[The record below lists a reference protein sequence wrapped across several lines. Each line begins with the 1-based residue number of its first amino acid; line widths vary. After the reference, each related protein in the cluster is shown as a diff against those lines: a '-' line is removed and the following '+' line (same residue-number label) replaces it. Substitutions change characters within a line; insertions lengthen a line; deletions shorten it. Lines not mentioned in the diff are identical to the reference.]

1 MSADPSADPTA
12 DGSAKSTDP
21 GMFRALFDA
30 NPDGVLL
37 VDSGGRIVLANPA
50 AKALL
55 GYGDDRLIGMPVDAL
70 VPDHAT
76 SVHAAHRRGYAHNP
90 RARPMGTDMELS
102 AKRADGSEVLVEIA
116 LSPLAGSSGL
126 VVASLRG
133 VGMYPRMQRAL
144 QRAHYSE
151 HVVQV
156 GRLAVDT
163 RDPKELLG
171 HVPQVVAQA
180 MRTDTV
186 VVYLLDPTGT
196 ELALASSFGL
206 AGAQGAGAPGTGVRA
221 ADTHQ
226 PNRADTPLGYV
237 VAHAAPVIVAD
248 FAAEQRFE
256 VPQTLLDDGIVS
268 GLAVPLNDK
277 GKVIGVLAA
286 RSLSPRNFGAE
297 EVAFLVALSNLLATS
312 LQRTQTEAQLS
323 HAQRMESVGQLTG
336 GIAHDFNNLLTV
348 IQGNLQMLAEQAA
361 VSGDRHCQQLVNAA
375 TRAGQRG
382 AELTGK
388 LLAFSRRQAL
398 APQRVEPAA
407 MLESLADMLRRTIGE
422 HIHLEVHAQPGCPA
436 CRADP
441 VQLESALLNI
451 AINARDAMPDGGS
464 LSFSCAGFDAD
475 SARLPTEFPAEL
487 RADPAA
493 GTGSRQWVRIAV
505 RDSGTGM
512 SAAVRERAFEPF
524 FTTKEAGRGTGLG
537 LSTVYG
543 FVKQSGGA
551 IRIDSAPGAG
561 STVALWLPAI
571 ALAQEAQAVARSSAP
586 LAAGVGL
593 RLLVVEDDGDV
604 RAVAVAFLEGLGCRL
619 TACASADAALAALAD
634 ALAAQAPFDLLFSD
648 ITLGPGLDGI
658 ALAERAQALQPHLRV
673 LLTSGYSKYL
683 AGAAAPDAG
692 PAPPWPVL
700 RKPYTQDE
708 LAAAV
713 AASVAQAIA
722 VPAAP
727 AAPAG

>member
-1 MSADPSADPTA
+1 MSALADP
-12 DGSAKSTDP
+12 GV
-21 GMFRALFDA
+21 FRALFDA

-37 VDSGGRIVLANPA
+37 VDGGGSILLANPA
-50 AKALL
+50 AKELL
-55 GYGDDRLIGMPVDAL
+55 GYADERLIGMPVDAL
-70 VPDHAT
+70 VPLSVAPRHAGL
-76 SVHAAHRRGYAHNP
+76 RKGYWHHP
-90 RARPMGTDMELS
+90 RTRPMGTDIELS
-102 AKRADGSEVLVEIA
+102 ARRADGSEVLVEIA
-116 LSPLAGSSGL
+116 LSPLVSGGDHY
-126 VVASLRG
+126 VVASIRG

-151 HVVQV
+151 YVVQV

-186 VVYLLDPTGT
+186 AVHLLDAGGT
-196 ELALASSFGL
+196 ELLLASCFGL
-206 AGAQGAGAPGTGVRA
+206 AGTQTAEAAQA
-221 ADTHQ
+221 
-226 PNRADTPLGYV
+226 NRADTPLGYV
-237 VAHAAPVIVAD
+237 VACSAPVIVVD
-248 FAAEQRFE
+248 FAAERRFT
-256 VPQTLLDDGIVS
+256 VPQALLDEGIVS
-268 GLAVPLNDK
+268 GNAVPLNDK
-277 GKVIGVLAA
+277 GKVIGVLAT
-286 RSLSPRNFGAE
+286 RSRSPRNFGGE
-297 EVAFLVALSNLLATS
+297 EVAFMVALSNVLATS

-422 HIHLEVHAQPGCPA
+422 HIRIAVHAQPGCPA

-464 LSFSCAGFDAD
+464 LTFSCAGFDAA
-475 SARLPTEFPAEL
+475 SARLPADLRAEL
-487 RADPAA
+487 AA
-493 GTGSRQWVRIAV
+493 GTDTRLWVRIAV
-505 RDSGTGM
+505 RDTGTGM
-512 SAAVRERAFEPF
+512 PAAVRERAFEPF

-551 IRIDSAPGAG
+551 IHIDSAPGAG
-561 STVALWLPAI
+561 STVALCLPGI
-571 ALAQEAQAVARSSAP
+571 AAAPGEAAVAPAAVP
-586 LAAGVGL
+586 LGAGL
-593 RLLVVEDDGDV
+593 RVLVVEDDADV
-604 RAVAVAFLEGLGCRL
+604 RAVALAFVEALGCRW
-619 TACASADAALAALAD
+619 TACASADAALAALTE
-634 ALAAQAPFDLLFSD
+634 ALDGHAPYDLLFSD
-648 ITLGPGLDGI
+648 ITLGPGLDGL
-658 ALAERAQALQPHLRV
+658 ALAERAQALQPGLPV

-683 AGAAAPDAG
+683 TGSG
-692 PAPPWPVL
+692 PGSDGPSLRWPVL

-708 LAAAV
+708 LAAAI
-713 AASVAQAIA
+713 AASM
-722 VPAAP
+722 AAP
-727 AAPAG
+727 SSAA

>member
-1 MSADPSADPTA
+1 MSAA
-12 DGSAKSTDP
+12 TDP
-21 GMFRALFDA
+21 GVFRALFDA
-30 NPDGVLL
+30 YPDGVLL
-37 VDSGGRIVLANPA
+37 VDAGGRILLANPA
-50 AKALL
+50 AEELL
-55 GYGDDRLIGMPVDAL
+55 GYADDRLVGMTDDAL
-70 VPDHAT
+70 VPDRVA
-76 SVHAAHRRGYAHNP
+76 SVHASHRKGYSHNP
-90 RARPMGTDMELS
+90 RKRPMGTDMELS

-116 LSPLAGSSGL
+116 LSPLASGDRNY
-126 VVASLRG
+126 VVASLRS

-180 MRTDTV
+180 LRTDTV
-186 VVYLLDPTGT
+186 VVYLLDATGT
-196 ELALASSFGL
+196 ELSLASSFGL
-206 AGAQGAGAPGTGVRA
+206 AGAQATDAGQA
-221 ADTHQ
+221 
-226 PNRADTPLGYV
+226 NRADTSLGYV
-237 VAHAAPVIVAD
+237 VACSAPVIVAD
-248 FAAEQRFE
+248 FAAERRFA
-256 VPQTLLDDGIVS
+256 VPQALLDDGIVS

-277 GKVIGVLAA
+277 GKVIGVLAT
-286 RSLSPRNFGAE
+286 RSRSPRNFGGE

-375 TRAGQRG
+375 TRASQRG

-422 HIHLEVHAQPGCPA
+422 HIHIAVHAQPGCPA

-451 AINARDAMPDGGS
+451 AINARDAMPEGGT
-464 LSFSCAGFDAD
+464 LTFSCVGFNPA
-475 SARLPTEFPAEL
+475 SARLPAEL
-487 RADPAA
+487 RAELAA
-493 GTGSRQWVRIAV
+493 GSDTRLWVRIAV
-505 RDSGTGM
+505 RDTGTGM

-551 IRIDSAPGAG
+551 IDIDSTPGAG
-561 STVALWLPAI
+561 STVALCLPGI
-571 ALAQEAQAVARSSAP
+571 AAADSVPTVPQQAAVP
-586 LAAGVGL
+586 VGAAL
-593 RLLVVEDDGDV
+593 RVLVVEDDADV

-619 TACASADAALAALAD
+619 TACAGADAALDVLALARD
-634 ALAAQAPFDLLFSD
+634 ERAPFDLLFSD
-648 ITLGPGLDGI
+648 ITLGPGLDGM
-658 ALAERAQALQPHLRV
+658 ALAQRAQALQPRLRV

-683 AGAAAPDAG
+683 AGALTDRGDPQ
-692 PAPPWPVL
+692 PPWPVL

-708 LAAAV
+708 LAAAM
-713 AASVAQAIA
+713 AACVA
-722 VPAAP
+722 VPVSASIAAP
-727 AAPAG
+727 AAPRG